1 MCITSPEGCRRKREQ
16 RPPLGTRGGRLP
28 SLSAP
33 GLHACVRALTSRLCR
48 TPGSRDWL
56 RVTVRAP
63 QRLTTCLVGPA
74 HESTESSLAGA
85 GPRHPGVRGGCGW
98 GRRAG
103 AAAGTPLA
111 PRPPRPAQSPLPP
124 PGACSISFVEE
135 REQGV
140 VRLLPAPREHWEPQ
154 GRRDAASGYILRRRD
169 SDKTI
174 PARPPNPCGA
184 TP

>member
-85 GPRHPGVRGGCGW
+85 GPRHPGVRGGCGRDPARPTPPAACPKSSPAS
-98 GRRAG
+98 GRLLDFLRGRARARGRQAAPRAPRTLG
-103 AAAGTPLA
+103 AARKERRCLRVHTQTQRQRQNYSRAPAKPL
-111 PRPPRPAQSPLPP
+111 
-124 PGACSISFVEE
+124 
-135 REQGV
+135 
-140 VRLLPAPREHWEPQ
+140 
-154 GRRDAASGYILRRRD
+154 RRDALR
-169 SDKTI
+169 
-174 PARPPNPCGA
+174 
-184 TP
+184 